1 MKSLLQF
8 LRRLAACGASP
19 PAPLPDAVPPA
30 PPRRAYERLDIQRV
44 MIEHLEWCVAF
55 NDHLGIDPQE
65 ALPAQPLPGP
75 AESGLGVWL
84 ARAMAKS
91 DQPDPLLQELADEYQ
106 RFHRL
111 AAEALA
117 LVRADQMHKAS
128 TLLNTDFERSRARV
142 LELLRSLQRA

>member
-1 MKSLLQF
+1 
-8 LRRLAACGASP
+8 
-19 PAPLPDAVPPA
+19 
-30 PPRRAYERLDIQRV
+30 
-44 MIEHLEWCVAF
+44 
-55 NDHLGIDPQE
+55 
-65 ALPAQPLPGP
+65 
-75 AESGLGVWL
+75 
-84 ARAMAKS
+84 MAKS